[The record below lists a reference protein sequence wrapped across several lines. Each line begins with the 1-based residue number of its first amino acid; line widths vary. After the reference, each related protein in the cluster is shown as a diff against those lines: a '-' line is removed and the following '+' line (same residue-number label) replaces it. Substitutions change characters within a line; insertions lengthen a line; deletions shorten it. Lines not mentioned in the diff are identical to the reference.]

1 MEENKL
7 RWKGLPKFIKCNFEA
22 SPGSCAVAFEHLQG
36 WKFLSLSKQ
45 CLQIL
50 NYSDSEN
57 VFSYI

>member
-7 RWKGLPKFIKCNFEA
+7 RWKGLPKFIKCNFEV
-22 SPGSCAVAFEHLQG
+22 SPGPCAIAFEHLQG
-36 WKFLSLSKQ
+36 WKFHSLSQ
-45 CLQIL
+45 ML

>member
-22 SPGSCAVAFEHLQG
+22 SPGPCAVAFKYLQG
-36 WKFLSLSKQ
+36 WRSHSLSKQ
-45 CLQIL
+45 ALQIL